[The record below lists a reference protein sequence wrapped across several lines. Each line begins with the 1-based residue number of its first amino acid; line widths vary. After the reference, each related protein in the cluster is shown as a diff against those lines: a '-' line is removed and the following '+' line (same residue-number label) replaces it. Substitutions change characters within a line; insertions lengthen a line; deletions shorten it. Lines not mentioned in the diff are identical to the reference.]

1 MHLFE
6 SRAEHGGEEE
16 RADERTLT
24 ATIRACA
31 HRFKANGAAHMTQVE
46 PIIDVERLVEELRE
60 RVAERRREGDYDTD
74 LTNVPLP
81 LAPAAV
87 AVRPGVGAASSRPLV
102 GRVKSVLLRL
112 LWRQFDDLAR
122 QTNTALR
129 SARAEA
135 AEASSRLRADLAQ
148 ESSRLSAELADTK
161 GDLADRVT
169 DVDARL
175 ARLELRLTELEA
187 DAAVGSSL
195 PAGPMAYASFEDRYR
210 PEAQVRER
218 QAIYRDALTGRRRV
232 VDLGCGR
239 GELLG
244 LLRELDV
251 PAYGVEV
258 DADFVAHA
266 RANDLE
272 IVQQEAVTHLETLE
286 PGAVDTIV
294 ASHVIEHLPPATF
307 FRLIE
312 LAAEKLADNGLMI
325 LETPNPTSVLGGSVN
340 FHRDPTH
347 VHPIHPDTLAFLCEQ
362 AGFSEIEVRPLVPV
376 PADQRLPEP
385 APGEGELAAHV
396 DSVVGQ
402 LNEFLY
408 GNLDYALFARK

>member
-1 MHLFE
+1 
-6 SRAEHGGEEE
+6 
-16 RADERTLT
+16 
-24 ATIRACA
+24 
-31 HRFKANGAAHMTQVE
+31 MTQVQ

-81 LAPAAV
+81 GLAPAAV
-87 AVRPGVGAASSRPLV
+87 AIRPGVGVASSRPLV
-102 GRVKSVLLRL
+102 GRIKWVLLRL

-135 AEASSRLRADLAQ
+135 AEASSRLRADLAD
-148 ESSRLSAELADTK
+148 ESARLGSTQGEFR
-161 GDLADRVT
+161 DRVAY
-169 DVDARL
+169 VDGRL

-187 DAAVGSSL
+187 DASVGSSL
-195 PAGPMAYASFEDRYR
+195 PTGPMAYASFEDRYR

-239 GELLG
+239 GELLA

-272 IVQQEAVTHLETLE
+272 IVQQEAIAHLLELE
-286 PGAVDTIV
+286 PGAIDTIV
-294 ASHVIEHLPPATF
+294 ASHVIEHLPPTSF

-312 LAAEKLADNGLMI
+312 LASEKLGDDGLLI
-325 LETPNPTSVLGGSVN
+325 FETPNPKSVMGGSVN

-362 AGFSEIEVRPLVPV
+362 AGFSKIEVMPLVPV
-376 PADQRLPEP
+376 PDDQRLPLP
-385 APGEGELAAHV
+385 APGEGELTEHV
-396 DSVVGQ
+396 DAVVGQ
-402 LNEFLY
+402 LNELLY
-408 GNLDYALFARK
+408 GNLDYALFARR

>member
-1 MHLFE
+1 
-6 SRAEHGGEEE
+6 
-16 RADERTLT
+16 
-24 ATIRACA
+24 
-31 HRFKANGAAHMTQVE
+31 MTQVQ

-81 LAPAAV
+81 GLAPSAV
-87 AVRPGVGAASSRPLV
+87 AIRPGVGVASSRPLV
-102 GRVKSVLLRL
+102 GRIKWVLVRL

-122 QTNTALR
+122 QTNTAIR

-135 AEASSRLRADLAQ
+135 AEASSRLRADLAD
-148 ESSRLSAELADTK
+148 ESSRLAEVT
-161 GDLADRVT
+161 GDLRDRVAY
-169 DVDARL
+169 VDGRL

-187 DAAVGSSL
+187 DASVGSSL
-195 PAGPMAYASFEDRYR
+195 PTGPMAYASFEDRYR

-272 IVQQEAVTHLETLE
+272 IVQQEAIAHLEELD
-286 PGAVDTIV
+286 PGAIDTIV
-294 ASHVIEHLPPATF
+294 ASHVIEHLPPTSF

-312 LAAEKLADNGLMI
+312 LASEKLGDDGLLI
-325 LETPNPTSVLGGSVN
+325 FETPNPRSVLGGSVN

-362 AGFSEIEVRPLVPV
+362 AGFSKIEVMPLVPV
-376 PADQRLPEP
+376 PDDQRLPRP
-385 APGEGELAAHV
+385 APGEGELTEHV
-396 DSVVGQ
+396 DAVVEQ
-402 LNEFLY
+402 LNELLY
-408 GNLDYALFARK
+408 GNLDYALFARR

>member
-1 MHLFE
+1 
-6 SRAEHGGEEE
+6 
-16 RADERTLT
+16 
-24 ATIRACA
+24 
-31 HRFKANGAAHMTQVE
+31 MTQVK

-87 AVRPGVGAASSRPLV
+87 AVRPGVGVASSRPLV
-102 GRVKSVLLRL
+102 GRIKLVLVRL

-129 SARAEA
+129 STRTEA
-135 AEASSRLRADLAQ
+135 AEASSRLRGDLAK

-161 GDLADRVT
+161 GDFGDRVT

-187 DAAVGSSL
+187 DASVGSSL

-239 GELLG
+239 GELLA

-258 DADFVAHA
+258 DGDFVAHA

-272 IVQQEAVTHLETLE
+272 IVQQEAIAHVEELE

-294 ASHVIEHLPPATF
+294 ASHVIEHLPPTSF

-312 LAAEKLADNGLMI
+312 LASQKLGDDGLLI
-325 LETPNPTSVLGGSVN
+325 FETPNPTSVLGGSVN

-362 AGFSEIEVRPLVPV
+362 AGFTKIEVTPLVPV
-376 PADQRLPEP
+376 PDDQRLPP
-385 APGEGELAAHV
+385 SAPGEGELTEHV
-396 DSVVGQ
+396 DAVVEQ
-402 LNEFLY
+402 LNELLY
-408 GNLDYALFARK
+408 GNLDYALFARR

>member
-1 MHLFE
+1 MT
-6 SRAEHGGEEE
+6 RA
-16 RADERTLT
+16 R
-24 ATIRACA
+24 
-31 HRFKANGAAHMTQVE
+31 

-60 RVAERRREGDYDTD
+60 RVAERRREGDYDMD

-81 LAPAAV
+81 GLAPAAV
-87 AVRPGVGAASSRPLV
+87 AIRPGVGVASSRPLV
-102 GRVKSVLLRL
+102 GRIKWVLLRL

-122 QTNTALR
+122 QTNIAIR

-135 AEASSRLRADLAQ
+135 AEASSRLRADLAD
-148 ESSRLSAELADTK
+148 EGTSLRAELAEE
-161 GDLADRVT
+161 GSRSRNAGERLGDRVT

-187 DAAVGSSL
+187 DASVGSSL

-239 GELLG
+239 GELLT

-251 PAYGVEV
+251 AAYGVEV

-272 IVQQEAVTHLETLE
+272 IVQQEAIAHLEELE

-294 ASHVIEHLPPATF
+294 ASHVIEHLPPTSF
-307 FRLIE
+307 FRLID
-312 LAAEKLADNGLMI
+312 LASEKLGDDGLLI
-325 LETPNPTSVLGGSVN
+325 FETPNPKSVLGGSVN

-362 AGFSEIEVRPLVPV
+362 AGFPNIEVTPLVPV
-376 PADQRLPEP
+376 PDDQRLPRP
-385 APGEGELAAHV
+385 APGEGELTEHV
-396 DSVVGQ
+396 DSVVEQ
-402 LNEFLY
+402 LNELLY
-408 GNLDYALFARK
+408 GNLDYALFARR